1 MRFPA
6 LPRRLITAS
15 LLAALVAITHA
26 ADPVA
31 GVDFVWVDLGEENE
45 GLLLTQEEQGDGMT
59 EPDDVGGLECRIN
72 PWPYAGPGH
81 NHMYFR
87 IDDAYLF
94 ATNTEAWIIM
104 EYFDSADAQ
113 QIDCQYDSNGA
124 GAVAGAEGAGN
135 RRGDAAAHGA
145 RRHHRHQGLD
155 GKDNG
160 EGGKCGDAQLAD
172 EPGVGDGDQGLDGH
186 DHDVGRRHAGDERA
200 DGSVQKCAQ
209 SGVIRALHVASAF
222 LRFLRHRDHGTAD
235 YGSGD

>member
-124 GAVAGAEGAGN
+124 GAVAGAFRGAGDGAFEAAKPTGSETWLTHTFHLEDGRFEN
-135 RRGDAAAHGA
+135 RANASDFRLSSHGQGSIWINRVWVSLVEPPEDFDPELPFGVSRPVDAA
-145 RRHHRHQGLD
+145 
-155 GKDNG
+155 GK
-160 EGGKCGDAQLAD
+160 AVTTWA
-172 EPGVGDGDQGLDGH
+172 
-186 DHDVGRRHAGDERA
+186 
-200 DGSVQKCAQ
+200 
-209 SGVIRALHVASAF
+209 AL
-222 LRFLRHRDHGTAD
+222 RDR
-235 YGSGD
+235 